1 MPPESTAVIDSTIDG
16 RWIGRT
22 WWVVFPCFA
31 VLTARLAAER
41 TCGDSYQLLS
51 QVTSRA
57 TLGWLLAAVYV
68 SAHWWLLAVYLVTVR
83 RTGMLLPTIEVTRM
97 VWGNQSAKIFLLL
110 AALVLEYAPVS
121 IWRAIGARF
130 GAAC

>member
-1 MPPESTAVIDSTIDG
+1 MPPESTAMIDSTNAG
-16 RWIGRT
+16 GWIGRT

-51 QVTSRA
+51 QATSHPS
-57 TLGWLLAAVYV
+57 LGWLLAAVYV

-83 RTGMLLPTIEVTRM
+83 RTRQLLPTIQDARRM
-97 VWGNQSAKIFLLL
+97 WGNQWTKVLLL
-110 AALVLEYAPVS
+110 LTTLILEYAPVS
-121 IWRAIGARF
+121 IWRAIGARL
-130 GAAC
+130 GSSC

>member
-1 MPPESTAVIDSTIDG
+1 MIDSTNAG

-31 VLTARLAAER
+31 VLTARLAVER

-57 TLGWLLAAVYV
+57 SLGWVLAAVYV

-83 RTGMLLPTIEVTRM
+83 RTQMLLPTIQDARRM
-97 VWGNQSAKIFLLL
+97 WGNQWTKVLLLL
-110 AALVLEYAPVS
+110 AALIVEYAPMA
-121 IWRAIGARF
+121 IWRAIGARL
-130 GAAC
+130 GSSC